1 MEQPTLTSALP
12 AELNGKKALSII
24 PLGGLGEV
32 GMNMMVYEYDEDI
45 IVVDAGIM
53 FPDQEMLGIDVVIPD
68 FSYLKANAGKIR
80 GIVITHGHEDHIG
93 ALPYLLSVL
102 SAPVYA
108 TPLTIGLISAKL
120 KEKNLTAV
128 ELNPIKPRGIVTLGV
143 FKIEFIRV
151 THSIVDGVALGI
163 TTPVGRVI
171 HTGDFKIDQSPVDG
185 ERTDIQK
192 LGEYG
197 DLGTLALLSDSTNAE
212 RPGYTLSEKV
222 VGKAFE
228 EIFCL
233 TKSRIII
240 ATFSSNIHRIQ
251 QAVDAAVI
259 SGRKVF
265 ISGKSMVRNTQI
277 ASELGYLKIPADT
290 WMKLENIHNFRDDQI
305 VLLTTGSQGEPL
317 SSLFRMA
324 IDEHKQFHIKEGDTV
339 LLSSRVI
346 PGNERAISRIINHLF
361 RRGAQV
367 VHERVSDIHVSG
379 HASQE
384 ELKLMIN
391 LVRPRFFIPIHGEYR
406 QLIHHA
412 RIAENLEI
420 KKENIVL
427 MEDGD
432 VVQLQEDR
440 WKKETKV
447 PTGRV
452 FVDGK
457 GVGDVADFVLRD
469 RKHIGQ
475 DGIIVL
481 MISLNKGTGEL
492 VSGPEIISK
501 GFVSEEEAYGLFAEL
516 KLMVSKMLGELKPEV
531 KSEWIV
537 VEGMVKKMAGKYIF
551 KQMERRPMIIP
562 IILEM

>member
-1 MEQPTLTSALP
+1 MNKTP
-12 AELNGKKALSII
+12 LSII

-32 GMNMMVYEYDEDI
+32 GMNMMVYRYDEDI
-45 IVVDAGIM
+45 IVVDAGLM

-68 FSYLKANAGKIR
+68 FAYLKENAEKIR

-93 ALPYLLSVL
+93 ALPYLLSEL

-108 TPLTIGLISAKL
+108 TPLTIGLINAKL
-120 KEKNLTAV
+120 KEWNLPKT
-128 ELNPIKPRGIVTLGV
+128 ETFPIKPRESIHLGS
-143 FKIEFIRV
+143 FKVEFIRV

-163 TTPVGRVI
+163 STPVGKIV
-171 HTGDFKIDQSPVDG
+171 HTGDFKIDQTPVDG

-197 DLGTLALLSDSTNAE
+197 DTGTLALLSDSTNAE

-222 VGKAFE
+222 VGKAFD
-228 EIFCL
+228 EIFSMK
-233 TKSRIII
+233 KSRIIV

-251 QAVDAAVI
+251 QAIDAAKL
-259 SGRKVF
+259 SGRKIF
-265 ISGKSMVRNTQI
+265 LSGKSMTKNTQI
-277 ASELGYLKIPADT
+277 AAELGYLKLPPDLILKFEQVNSLP
-290 WMKLENIHNFRDDQI
+290 DDQVVI
-305 VLLTTGSQGEPL
+305 LTTGSQGEPL

-324 IDEHKQFHIKEGDTV
+324 IDEHKQVKIKEGDTV

-346 PGNERAISRIINHLF
+346 PGNEKAISRIINHLF
-361 RRGAQV
+361 RRGAEV
-367 VHERVSDIHVSG
+367 IYERVSEIHVSG

-384 ELKLMIN
+384 ELKMMIN
-391 LVRPRFFIPIHGEYR
+391 LVRPKFFIPIHGEYR
-406 QLIHHA
+406 QLLHHS
-412 RIAENLEI
+412 RIAAELDI

-427 MEDGD
+427 IENGD
-432 VVQLQEDR
+432 IIQLYEDR
-440 WKKETKV
+440 LEKAGKV
-447 PTGRV
+447 HAGRV
-452 FVDGK
+452 FIDGK

-481 MISLNKGTGEL
+481 IIGIDKVTGEI

-501 GFVSEEEAYGLFAEL
+501 GFVSEEEAYGLFSEL
-516 KLMVSKMLGELKPEV
+516 KIILLKLLGDLNQEV

-537 VEGMVKKMAGKYIF
+537 VEGMVKKTLGKFIF
-551 KQMERRPMIIP
+551 KQIERRPMIIP
-562 IILEM
+562 IIMEL

>member
-1 MEQPTLTSALP
+1 MTQITLD
-12 AELNGKKALSII
+12 KKALSII

-32 GMNMMVYEYDEDI
+32 GMNMMVYEFEDDL
-45 IVVDAGIM
+45 IVVDAGLM

-68 FSYLKANAGKIR
+68 FTYLKENASKLR

-102 SAPVYA
+102 NAPVYA

-120 KEKNLTAV
+120 KEWNIPQV
-128 ELNPIKPRGIVTLGV
+128 ELFPVRPRETITLGV
-143 FKIEFIRV
+143 FKVEFIRV
-151 THSIVDGVALGI
+151 THSIVDGAALGI
-163 TTPVGRVI
+163 TTPVGRIV
-171 HTGDFKIDQSPVDG
+171 HTGDFKIDQTPVDG

-197 DLGTLALLSDSTNAE
+197 DSGTLALLSDSTNAE

-222 VGKAFE
+222 VGKAFD
-228 EIFCL
+228 EIFSMK
-233 TKSRIII
+233 KSRIIV

-251 QAVDAAVI
+251 QAIDAARL

-265 ISGKSMVRNTQI
+265 LSGKSMTKNTQI
-277 ASELGYLKIPADT
+277 AAELGYIKLPSDIISKLDT
-290 WMKLENIHNFRDDQI
+290 VNNYPDEQVVI
-305 VLLTTGSQGEPL
+305 LTTGSQGEPL

-324 IDEHKQFHIKEGDTV
+324 IDQHKQVKIKEGDTV

-346 PGNERAISRIINHLF
+346 PGNEKAISRIINHLF
-361 RRGAQV
+361 RRGAEV
-367 VHERVSDIHVSG
+367 IYERVSDIHVSG

-384 ELKLMIN
+384 ELKMMIN
-391 LVRPRFFIPIHGEYR
+391 LVRPKFFIPIHGEYR
-406 QLIHHA
+406 QLLHHA
-412 RIAENLEI
+412 RIAEGLEI
-420 KKENIVL
+420 KKENIAL
-427 MEDGD
+427 IENGDILQLKEDLLEKRG
-432 VVQLQEDR
+432 
-440 WKKETKV
+440 KV
-447 PTGRV
+447 SAGRV
-452 FVDGK
+452 FIDGK

-481 MISLNKGTGEL
+481 IIGIDKVTGEV

-501 GFVSEEEAYGLFAEL
+501 GFVSEEEAYGLFSELKMLVLKLLAEL
-516 KLMVSKMLGELKPEV
+516 NQET

-537 VEGMVKKMAGKYIF
+537 VEGMVKKTVGKFIF
-551 KQMERRPMIIP
+551 KQVERRPMIIP
-562 IILEM
+562 IILEL

>member
-1 MEQPTLTSALP
+1 MTQDTLD
-12 AELNGKKALSII
+12 KKALSII

-32 GMNMMVYEYDEDI
+32 GMNMMVYEFEDDL
-45 IVVDAGIM
+45 IVVDAGLM

-68 FSYLKANAGKIR
+68 FTYLKENASKLR

-102 SAPVYA
+102 NAPVYA

-120 KEKNLTAV
+120 KEWNIPQV
-128 ELNPIKPRGIVTLGV
+128 ELFPVRPRETITLGV
-143 FKIEFIRV
+143 FKVEFIRV
-151 THSIVDGVALGI
+151 THSIVDGAALGI
-163 TTPVGRVI
+163 TTPVGRIV
-171 HTGDFKIDQSPVDG
+171 HTGDFKIDQTPVDG

-197 DLGTLALLSDSTNAE
+197 DSGTLALLSDSTNAE

-222 VGKAFE
+222 VGKAFD
-228 EIFCL
+228 EIFSMK
-233 TKSRIII
+233 KSRIIV

-251 QAVDAAVI
+251 QAIDAARL

-265 ISGKSMVRNTQI
+265 LSGKSMTKNTQI
-277 ASELGYLKIPADT
+277 AAELGYIKLPSDIISKLDT
-290 WMKLENIHNFRDDQI
+290 VNNYPDEQVVI
-305 VLLTTGSQGEPL
+305 LTTGSQGEPL

-324 IDEHKQFHIKEGDTV
+324 IDQHKQVKIKEGDTV

-346 PGNERAISRIINHLF
+346 PGNEKAISRIINHLF
-361 RRGAQV
+361 RRGAEV
-367 VHERVSDIHVSG
+367 IYERVSDIHVSG

-384 ELKLMIN
+384 ELKMMIN
-391 LVRPRFFIPIHGEYR
+391 LVRPKFFIPIHGEYR
-406 QLIHHA
+406 QLLHHA
-412 RIAENLEI
+412 RIAEGLEI
-420 KKENIVL
+420 KKENIAL
-427 MEDGD
+427 IENGDILQLKEDLLEKRG
-432 VVQLQEDR
+432 
-440 WKKETKV
+440 KV
-447 PTGRV
+447 SAGRV
-452 FVDGK
+452 FIDGK

-481 MISLNKGTGEL
+481 IIGIDKVTGEV

-501 GFVSEEEAYGLFAEL
+501 GFVSEEEAYGLFSELKMLVLKLLAEL
-516 KLMVSKMLGELKPEV
+516 NQET

-537 VEGMVKKMAGKYIF
+537 VEGMVKKTVGKFIF
-551 KQMERRPMIIP
+551 KQVERRPMIIP
-562 IILEM
+562 IILEL